1 MANAG
6 RVELDLVAVGKDQ
19 VSAMLRQVESQAR
32 RMADGMK
39 GAGKDSEALGKKLDG
54 LKDAAKPVNK
64 VRETFENLRSN
75 AFFVVGSLGA
85 IAGGVVALAKAFDTS
100 LRDINA
106 WRDAQKETAAALDTA
121 RKAYEGLQKVIGNRV
136 ESDAARS
143 VEDARKAW
151 EGLGPRIDTAHAAI
165 RGFQEQLDRI
175 NRISQSDQF
184 ARLLSERQDAVERIS
199 HEMGIAKLELES
211 LERERLNLALEIG
224 DALRG
229 QKDAM
234 QEMVGISADI
244 ARAQRNAFPQPFFQQ
259 WPYKGDQKPRGGGG
273 RKIKDQPGDFFG
285 QSDGRRVSDRFT
297 SVDMSDAWFKN
308 PVADME
314 SEGGLSENSE
324 GGSSLARMA
333 TDAEKL
339 RDALNGVADAT
350 SALAGDKFPELFGAL
365 SEIQTITQ
373 QVTDGKMKL
382 GEALAASGAA
392 ALANTAKAIGGIRA
406 EAALRAAYEVGLGFA
421 TLANPIESAGH
432 FTAAALLGA
441 VAVGAGGGSGGV
453 RASSGGG
460 RESASSGG
468 PTTVVYNFSTMVTDR
483 QQVTTALRQ
492 SQRSSR
498 GTGHESRA
506 GV

>member
-32 RMADGMK
+32 QMATGMK
-39 GAGKDSEALGKKLDG
+39 EAGAATGDVGAKLDG
-54 LKDAAKPVNK
+54 LRGKASGVNK
-64 VRETFENLRSN
+64 VREVFENLRSN
-75 AFFVVGSLGA
+75 AFFVVGAVTGFVDIAVTAVGA
-85 IAGGVVALAKAFDTS
+85 IADLVAGADQAAKAMAYWEKQQQETNDAIKKGWQALDKFKTSPMESALSDINVQLAKASQLMADLKDDEDERRKILGDVRR
-100 LRDINA
+100 LREV
-106 WRDAQKETAAALDTA
+106 Q
-121 RKAYEGLQKVIGNRV
+121 
-136 ESDAARS
+136 
-143 VEDARKAW
+143 
-151 EGLGPRIDTAHAAI
+151 AAI
-165 RGFQEQLDRI
+165 
-175 NRISQSDQF
+175 
-184 ARLLSERQDAVERIS
+184 
-199 HEMGIAKLELES
+199 ES
-211 LERERLNLALEIG
+211 
-224 DALRG
+224 
-229 QKDAM
+229 
-234 QEMVGISADI
+234 DI
-244 ARAQRNAFPQPFFQQ
+244 ARDQERQADAWDRIERRMREASLINVPLISPFTGNADDLAIGRNFAGEPETPE
-259 WPYKGDQKPRGGGG
+259 QKAAREKRLADAIEKARGGRGGGRG
-273 RKIKDQPGDFFG
+273 PDTDALFKALIERQQKLA
-285 QSDGRRVSDRFT
+285 
-297 SVDMSDAWFKN
+297 SDAT
-308 PVADME
+308 E
-314 SEGGLSENSE
+314 SVFGSSSGGGNISMAGTSSE
-324 GGSSLARMA
+324 GGSALARMA

-339 RDALNGVADAT
+339 RDALNGVAAAT